1 MKKEDYLIERLQV
14 QALIKYLDINKYL
27 YLRFK
32 ISKKEIDD
40 NFQEKFVS
48 FYDMQKESS
57 DFKQKFFAKLLEI
70 INDKNNPVITSVGIN
85 DDILKE
91 YKKILL
97 YLKDKNDAKK
107 DRLNKSF
114 VSKMLATI
122 NPTLPVLDNNVFT
135 SLENILQKDSMIK
148 EHIVIMNDNSKEIK
162 QRIDATLKVYEKV
175 YEIEKEVCNEYAKEL
190 EQLKEILNNKDIAKK
205 ILTSKD
211 NIKNIIKDDSKEQ
224 KEYIEFIN
232 NYEFSTNQTK
242 DIKLIDF
249 LLWKKVL
256 KPEEV
261 ISNV

>member
-1 MKKEDYLIERLQV
+1 MKKEDYLIEKLQV

-97 YLKDKNDAKK
+97 YLKDKNDDKK

-162 QRIDATLKVYEKV
+162 QRIGT
-175 YEIEKEVCNEYAKEL
+175 
-190 EQLKEILNNKDIAKK
+190 
-205 ILTSKD
+205 
-211 NIKNIIKDDSKEQ
+211 IKRNFK
-224 KEYIEFIN
+224 
-232 NYEFSTNQTK
+232 
-242 DIKLIDF
+242 
-249 LLWKKVL
+249 
-256 KPEEV
+256 
-261 ISNV
+261 